1 LKRARQT
8 LTVNLIPPFQAGNA
22 SRSAFREGEVMG
34 TQSFLASVREFI
46 GGIGWHVFLWSI
58 KMTDEEYIDAVIRDN
73 AQQPRKPTNSLTK

>member
-1 LKRARQT
+1 
-8 LTVNLIPPFQAGNA
+8 
-22 SRSAFREGEVMG
+22 MG